1 MGGVLANHIYDK
13 RLISKIYKD
22 VIQLNRKK
30 SSLNM
35 GKKVW
40 ADVFQRRHTES
51 QQGPKEGLHI
61 PRHWEM
67 QIKTTFAHLLA
78 WLFSRRPD
86 RGNSV
91 RMWRKGNT
99 CALLVGMDVGTAIK
113 KNKWDTTQPLK
124 RKSRHLWQRGW
135 TRRTACY
142 GKCQR
147 RQILHDVTYMWN
159 LQNKKWVKRIET
171 V

>member
-78 WLFSRRPD
+78 WLFSRRPEVTRWGCGEKGTRVRCWWAWMLVQPSRKTNGILLSHWKENPAICD
-86 RGNSV
+86 NADGPGGQHAMGSV
-91 RMWRKGNT
+91 REGKSCTMSLT
-99 CALLVGMDVGTAIK
+99 CGIYKIK
-113 KNKWDTTQPLK
+113 NE
-124 RKSRHLWQRGW
+124 
-135 TRRTACY
+135 
-142 GKCQR
+142 
-147 RQILHDVTYMWN
+147 WN
-159 LQNKKWVKRIET
+159 A
-171 V
+171 